1 MLYIILTVKKR
12 FQKKSRREKVQNKM
26 VEINPNILVITIFTN
41 ELNFQC
47 YTYGNGKRYTR

>member
-47 YTYGNGKRYTR
+47 YT